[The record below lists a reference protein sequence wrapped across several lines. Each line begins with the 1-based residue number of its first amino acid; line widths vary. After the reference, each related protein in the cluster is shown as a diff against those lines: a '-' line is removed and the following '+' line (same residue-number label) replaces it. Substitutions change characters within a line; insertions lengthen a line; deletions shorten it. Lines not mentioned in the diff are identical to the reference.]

1 MKRCRLKRLN
11 FQIKTKMS
19 KKNKTSD
26 KHEKGNDFIADVST
40 RFFPD
45 NQLHLKKGS
54 RILNIRAR
62 HILKHPEVIINCME
76 HWEADDPDF
85 GSPEHHDAA
94 YFVNEQEID
103 QIIEALKDAK
113 RFLNGC

>member
-1 MKRCRLKRLN
+1 MDNRFDKHR
-11 FQIKTKMS
+11 IMS
-19 KKNKTSD
+19 KEINNQKVTD
-26 KHEKGNDFIADVST
+26 NDFIADVGT

-54 RILNIRAR
+54 QILNIRAR

-76 HWEADDPDF
+76 YWEADDPNF
-85 GSPEHHDAA
+85 GSPEYYDAA

>member
-1 MKRCRLKRLN
+1 
-11 FQIKTKMS
+11 MS
-19 KKNKTSD
+19 KEKQTSD
-26 KHEKGNDFIADVST
+26 KQQNGNDFIADVST

-45 NQLHLKKGS
+45 NQLHLKKGR
-54 RILNIRAR
+54 RILIIRGR
-62 HILKHPEVIINCME
+62 SILKHPEVIINCME
-76 HWEADDPDF
+76 LWEADDPDF

-103 QIIEALKDAK
+103 QIIEVLEEAK

>member
-1 MKRCRLKRLN
+1 MKRCRLKRTN
-11 FQIKTKMS
+11 FQIINKMS
-19 KKNKTSD
+19 KENKTSD
-26 KHEKGNDFIADVST
+26 KQENGNDFIADVST

-45 NQLHLKKGS
+45 NQLHLKKGG

-62 HILKHPEVIINCME
+62 HILKNPEVIINCME
-76 HWEADDPDF
+76 HWEADYPDF
-85 GSPEHHDAA
+85 GSPENDDAV

>member
-1 MKRCRLKRLN
+1 MKRCRLKRYN
-11 FQIKTKMS
+11 FKIRDKMS
-19 KKNKTSD
+19 KENKDSD
-26 KHEKGNDFIADVST
+26 KLENGNDFIADVST

-45 NQLHLKKGS
+45 NQLHLKRGS
-54 RILNIRAR
+54 RMLNIRAR

-76 HWEADDPDF
+76 RWEADDTDF

-103 QIIEALKDAK
+103 QIIEAL
-113 RFLNGC
+113 